1 MPDLVASQVG
11 DFSGS
16 VPLVPVCGDQH
27 PAVLADFGQ
36 EGFVGGS
43 HIWRDVLLINS
54 MSNVSSAELI
64 ENFRTVPILIEVKGE
79 IRQPFFGWSAR
90 APTQSLL

>member
-1 MPDLVASQVG
+1 MPHLVAPQVG
-11 DFSGS
+11 NFSWS
-16 VPLVPVCGDQH
+16 VTLMPVCGDQH
-27 PAVLADFGQ
+27 PTVLADFGQ

-43 HIWRDVLLINS
+43 DIWLYVLLINA

-64 ENFRTVPILIEVKGE
+64 ENFRTVPILIEVEGE
-79 IRQPFFGWSAR
+79 IRQPFLGWSAR

>member
-1 MPDLVASQVG
+1 MAAEIG

-16 VPLVPVCGDQH
+16 IALVPICGNQY
-27 PAVLADFGQ
+27 PTVLADFGQ

-43 HIWRDVLLINS
+43 DVCRYVLFVNA
-54 MSNVSSAELI
+54 MSDVSSAELI
-64 ENFRTVPILIEVKGE
+64 ENFRTIPILIEVKGE
-79 IRQPFFGWSAR
+79 IRQPFLGWSVR